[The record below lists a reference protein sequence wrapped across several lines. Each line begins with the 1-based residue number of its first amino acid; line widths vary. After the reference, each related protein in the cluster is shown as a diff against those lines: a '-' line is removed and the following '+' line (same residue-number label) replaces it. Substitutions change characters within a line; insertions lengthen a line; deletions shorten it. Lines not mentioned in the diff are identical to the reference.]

1 MSVITTIEE
10 MHYDFRLKC
19 DRVDSL
25 SQQDFNPAEIDWFLN
40 EAQEL
45 VIKNKYSINNVYRAG
60 LEHTQKRIDDLS
72 SILIKYP
79 EQPDIEPVIE
89 DGIAEL
95 ELSRLKYPYLHLVRL
110 HAYVNDCK

>member
-19 DRVDSL
+19 DRIDSL

-45 VIKNKYSINNVYRAG
+45 LVKSKYSINNAYRAG

-72 SILIKYP
+72 SILIKHP
-79 EQPDIEPVIE
+79 EQPDLVPVSLG
-89 DGIAEL
+89 DVAEL

-110 HAYVNDCK
+110 GV